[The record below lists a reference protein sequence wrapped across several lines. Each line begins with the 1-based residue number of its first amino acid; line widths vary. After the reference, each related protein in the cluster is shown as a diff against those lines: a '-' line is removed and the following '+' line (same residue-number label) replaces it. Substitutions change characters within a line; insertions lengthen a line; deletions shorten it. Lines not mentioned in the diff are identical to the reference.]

1 MSSSGN
7 FNTIY
12 FQNAFPLSTIT
23 AGYPPLTMLAV
34 GNNGFLKPYTFNQYQ
49 RACGVQDTS
58 TITSGISSYVDTQIS
73 STTNIISLN
82 TSNITSTL
90 NILDS
95 NIKYNGKTYFYS
107 IGTSKDFI
115 STYNGNYPQGPI
127 GIKINDITIPLNAQS
142 LINSGNYVVNV
153 NLQYSIYV
161 STTSLQIPSFTWVS
175 TLGAF
180 NSLNTNTPGV
190 SVTSRIG
197 NNQYSQINSS
207 LTFLPYSIINTT
219 QQIPNNTSKF
229 RVEFWLSNTG
239 STLPDATVPY
249 FDIYMPANN
258 NISFTLIPTTSY
270 SSF

>member
-1 MSSSGN
+1 MSTSITVRG
-7 FNTIY
+7 Y
-12 FQNAFPLSTIT
+12 FQSYEPDYKRIKIMFTEDEFTENYIT
-23 AGYPPLTMLAV
+23 NSAKSYGHSPTFI
-34 GNNGFLKPYTFNQYQ
+34 GGFY
-49 RACGVQDTS
+49 
-58 TITSGISSYVDTQIS
+58 
-73 STTNIISLN
+73 
-82 TSNITSTL
+82 
-90 NILDS
+90 
-95 NIKYNGKTYFYS
+95 IKYNGKSYFYS
-107 IGTSKDFI
+107 IDTSKDFI

-180 NSLNTNTPGV
+180 NSLNTNTPGI

-219 QQIPNNTSKF
+219 QQIPNHTSKL

-249 FDIYMPANN
+249 FDIYMSANN